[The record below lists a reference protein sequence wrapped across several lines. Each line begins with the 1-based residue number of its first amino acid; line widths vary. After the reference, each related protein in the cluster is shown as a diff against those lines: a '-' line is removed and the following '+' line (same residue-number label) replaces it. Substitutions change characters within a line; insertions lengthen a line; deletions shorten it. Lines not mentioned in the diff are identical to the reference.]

1 MRDQIIKDKL
11 GASATNFLKSEMMM
25 KFLCMDRQ
33 KARKSKNLSKGF
45 KDLKCKCS
53 ESLSLRRETSL
64 KKFKTIKG
72 T

>member
-1 MRDQIIKDKL
+1 
-11 GASATNFLKSEMMM
+11 
-25 KFLCMDRQ
+25 MDRQ